1 MSELEIVKQYYTYF
15 NELNWKGMLSL
26 VSDDIRHEPNEG
38 EARVGTELFKK
49 FLNKMD
55 TAYQETLTNQVFFTS
70 DDDHSR
76 IATEF
81 TVNGIYKIGEPGLP
95 EAKGQKYVLPAGAF
109 LEVKNGKI
117 TRITTYYNL
126 DLWIRLVSES

>member
-1 MSELEIVKQYYTYF
+1 MNELEIVKQYYKYF
-15 NELNWKGMLSL
+15 NELNWEGMLSL

-38 EARVGTELFKK
+38 EARIGTEPFKA

-70 DDDHSR
+70 EDDTSR

-81 TVNGIYKIGEPGLP
+81 TVNGIYKISEPGLP

-117 TRITTYYNL
+117 ARITTYYNL
-126 DLWIRLVSES
+126 DLWIRLVSE